1 MPLLFLDAFIEYKDT
16 KAIPH
21 QGSIHVSE
29 KMNRNVTDAVSKIF
43 FLCRIDMLHHSG
55 FMTVKSRCILGLWQ
69 VQWMVDGTR
78 VEVNLIRTRFPET
91 WILRDRKINQDRTW
105 QTENTT
111 NNKKGPVSFFYLPKK
126 KCSLQVLELMF
137 IQKQEQVL
145 IWEPSTN
152 STHA

>member
-1 MPLLFLDAFIEYKDT
+1 MLSSNTKTQKQFLIKVAFMYLKKWTEMLQMLCLKF
-16 KAIPH
+16 
-21 QGSIHVSE
+21 
-29 KMNRNVTDAVSKIF
+29 F

-69 VQWMVDGTR
+69 VQRMVDGTR

>member
-1 MPLLFLDAFIEYKDT
+1 MLSSNTKTQKQFLIKVAFMYLKKWTEML
-16 KAIPH
+16 
-21 QGSIHVSE
+21 Q
-29 KMNRNVTDAVSKIF
+29 MLCLKI

-69 VQWMVDGTR
+69 VQRMVDGTR

>member
-1 MPLLFLDAFIEYKDT
+1 MLSSNTKTQKQFLIKVAFMYLKKWTEML
-16 KAIPH
+16 
-21 QGSIHVSE
+21 Q
-29 KMNRNVTDAVSKIF
+29 MLCLNF

-69 VQWMVDGTR
+69 VQRMVDGTR

>member
-1 MPLLFLDAFIEYKDT
+1 MLSSNTKTQKQFLIKVAFMYLKKWTEMLQMLCLK
-16 KAIPH
+16 
-21 QGSIHVSE
+21 
-29 KMNRNVTDAVSKIF
+29 F

-69 VQWMVDGTR
+69 VQRMVAGTR